1 MAAQRC
7 SVGSTAPSSAGM
19 SPSISPMY
27 SGSTATAGGNRGSS
41 PITRASIVSSASS
54 SRCSMSICSGVGR
67 TTTSTNQQQQQQMI
81 CSPGAVVNVLQALY
95 KLSYSPPAALILA
108 VCQFMQVPTS
118 KLPDLTSQALV
129 ALLTAFHWSLS
140 EVLDIPCATDQ
151 HRHPQLT
158 LPPTPSMSTDRES
171 LVAVLRSTSFS
182 TIVRLAA
189 SEMQTRIHD
198 LEIADVLAVLRSF
211 ASIMSAEEVDAIN
224 NEGIL
229 RGVQEW
235 LTPRIHTFKP
245 EEISALLEILEKFG
259 PDSAPLATLTPRRER
274 ALLPSGLTDT
284 PPTNGGAV
292 SGDLQGSVLFANQN
306 DPIVNAKD
314 SAPGYTPRMHL
325 TPGRGYPMW

>member
-1 MAAQRC
+1 
-7 SVGSTAPSSAGM
+7 
-19 SPSISPMY
+19 
-27 SGSTATAGGNRGSS
+27 
-41 PITRASIVSSASS
+41 
-54 SRCSMSICSGVGR
+54 
-67 TTTSTNQQQQQQMI
+67 
-81 CSPGAVVNVLQALY
+81 VLQALY

-140 EVLDIPCATDQ
+140 EVLDKPCGTDQ

-284 PPTNGGAV
+284 PPTNGGA
-292 SGDLQGSVLFANQN
+292 
-306 DPIVNAKD
+306 
-314 SAPGYTPRMHL
+314 
-325 TPGRGYPMW
+325 